1 MAEILDDSANSQP
14 LPASLKQPHT
24 RGREEHNMSFDD
36 RVRSTVDQAIG
47 SLVQQLLAQALE
59 ERETA
64 VRDARAAAFAE
75 AEEKTLVRVADA
87 ESRMKAVMEDAVKQ
101 ARSEERDVAARD
113 VRGKLE
119 AELEPK
125 MNEAVA
131 NAEARSRAVLADAQ
145 AKAADEMK
153 AAVAHAR
160 VKEREIEMAG
170 VTRLLE
176 SIRGLDGA
184 TTLSEVLDALA
195 LAAARE
201 AARAAVV
208 VLRGERING
217 WKLSGFGPRDAQP
230 KMIDVALADSGVI
243 GLAIG
248 AARAVTTRDGQSAA
262 VGPGFEKIPP
272 DRMGLAVP
280 VVVGG
285 RVVAVVYADA
295 VTLDGHE
302 RPVPSSW
309 PELIEVLARH
319 AGRCLE
325 ALTAQKTQT
334 PKITGSMG
342 STGSTGSTGSSP
354 EMPGNPDSGPALMQF
369 TDGVTA
375 AARRTARLLV
385 SEIRLFHQPAVDEGR
400 RERNLLSRLAPE
412 IERARAAYNQKV
424 PAGVRGQTDFF
435 HQELIRT
442 LAGGDAT
449 LLGNLA

>member
-1 MAEILDDSANSQP
+1 
-14 LPASLKQPHT
+14 
-24 RGREEHNMSFDD
+24 MSFED
-36 RVRSTVDQAIG
+36 RVRSTAEQALG
-47 SLVQQLLAQALE
+47 SLVQQWLAQALE
-59 ERETA
+59 ERELA

-87 ESRMKAVMEDAVKQ
+87 EARVKAFMEDAVKT
-101 ARSEERDVAARD
+101 AREEERDTATREMRA
-113 VRGKLE
+113 KAE

-125 MNEAVA
+125 IGEAVA
-131 NAEARSRAVLADAQ
+131 NAEARARVILADAQ
-145 AKAADEMK
+145 AQAADDLK
-153 AAVAHAR
+153 AAVAAAR

-176 SIRGLDGA
+176 SVRGLDGA

-195 LAAARE
+195 LATARE

-208 VLRGERING
+208 VLRGERITG

-230 KMIDVALADSGVI
+230 KMIDIPLAESGVI
-243 GLAIG
+243 GLAVG
-248 AARAVTTRDGQSAA
+248 AARAVTTRDSQSAA
-262 VGPGFEKIPP
+262 AGPGFEKIPP

-325 ALTAQKTQT
+325 ALTVQKTT
-334 PKITGSMG
+334 APK
-342 STGSTGSTGSSP
+342 
-354 EMPGNPDSGPALMQF
+354 
-369 TDGVTA
+369 VTSAPQA
-375 AARRTARLLV
+375 AAPSPQA
-385 SEIRLFHQPAVDEGR
+385 
-400 RERNLLSRLAPE
+400 
-412 IERARAAYNQKV
+412 
-424 PAGVRGQTDFF
+424 
-435 HQELIRT
+435 
-442 LAGGDAT
+442 
-449 LLGNLA
+449 

>member
-1 MAEILDDSANSQP
+1 
-14 LPASLKQPHT
+14 
-24 RGREEHNMSFDD
+24 MSFED
-36 RVRSTVDQAIG
+36 RLRSAAEQTVG
-47 SLVQQLLAQALE
+47 SLVQQLVEQARE
-59 ERETA
+59 EREVA

-75 AEEKTLVRVADA
+75 AEEKTLARIADA
-87 ESRMKAVMEDAVKQ
+87 EARAKAFMDEAVRTARNEEREAVTRE
-101 ARSEERDVAARD
+101 ARSKV
-113 VRGKLE
+113 E

-125 MNEAVA
+125 INEAVA
-131 NAEARSRAVLADAQ
+131 NADARARVILADSQAQ
-145 AKAADEMK
+145 AADDLK
-153 AAVAHAR
+153 AAVATAR

-176 SIRGLDGA
+176 SVRGLDGA

-217 WKLSGFGPRDAQP
+217 WKLSGFGPRDSQP
-230 KMIDVALADSGVI
+230 KSVDLPLSDSGVI
-243 GLAIG
+243 GLAVG
-248 AARAVTTRDGQSAA
+248 AARAVTTRDSQSAS
-262 VGPGFEKIPP
+262 VGPGFERIPP

-325 ALTAQKTQT
+325 ALTVQKTAA
-334 PKITGSMG
+334 PKVISA
-342 STGSTGSTGSSP
+342 
-354 EMPGNPDSGPALMQF
+354 PA
-369 TDGVTA
+369 TSDV
-375 AARRTARLLV
+375 
-385 SEIRLFHQPAVDEGR
+385 
-400 RERNLLSRLAPE
+400 
-412 IERARAAYNQKV
+412 
-424 PAGVRGQTDFF
+424 
-435 HQELIRT
+435 
-442 LAGGDAT
+442 
-449 LLGNLA
+449 

>member
-1 MAEILDDSANSQP
+1 M
-14 LPASLKQPHT
+14 SL
-24 RGREEHNMSFDD
+24 ED
-36 RVRSTVDQAIG
+36 RVRSTVDQSVGA
-47 SLVQQLLAQALE
+47 LVQQLIAQALE

-64 VRDARAAAFAE
+64 ARDARAAAFAE
-75 AEEKTLVRVADA
+75 AEQGTLTRVADA
-87 ESRMKAVMEDAVKQ
+87 EARGRVFAEEAVKQ
-101 ARSEERDVAARD
+101 ARQDERDSVSRE
-113 VRGKLE
+113 VRKKVE

-125 MNEAVA
+125 IVEAVA
-131 NAEARSRAVLADAQ
+131 NAEARARVVLADSQ
-145 AKAADEMK
+145 ARAADELK

-170 VTRLLE
+170 VTRLLD
-176 SIRGLDGA
+176 SVRGLDGA
-184 TTLSEVLDALA
+184 TTLSEGLDALA
-195 LAAARE
+195 VAAALE

-230 KMIDVALADSGVI
+230 KLIDVPLADSGVI
-243 GLAIG
+243 GLAVG
-248 AARAVTTRDGQSAA
+248 AARAVTTRDSQSAA

-295 VTLDGHE
+295 VTLDGRE
-302 RPVPSSW
+302 RHVPSSW

-325 ALTAQKTQT
+325 ALTAQRTAP
-334 PKITGSMG
+334 PKVT
-342 STGSTGSTGSSP
+342 STA
-354 EMPGNPDSGPALMQF
+354 PGAPIAPGAPDSSGAPGAPGAPDPSGAPGAPALMEI
-369 TDGVTA
+369 TDGVVA

-385 SEIRLFHQPAVDEGR
+385 ADIRLFNEPAVTEGR
-400 RERNLLSRLAPE
+400 QHRNLLSRLAPE
-412 IERARAAYNQKV
+412 NEKARQAYNDQV
-424 PAGVRGQTDFF
+424 PAGIRGQTDFF

-442 LAGGDAT
+442 LAGGDPT
-449 LLGNLA
+449 LLGTT

>member
-1 MAEILDDSANSQP
+1 
-14 LPASLKQPHT
+14 
-24 RGREEHNMSFDD
+24 MSFDD
-36 RVRSTVDQAIG
+36 RLRSTVDQAVG
-47 SLVQQLLAQALE
+47 SLVQQLIAQALE

-64 VRDARAAAFAE
+64 ARDARASAFAE

-87 ESRMKAVMEDAVKQ
+87 ETRMKAFMEDAVKN
-101 ARSEERDVAARD
+101 ARIDERDAVSRE
-113 VRGKLE
+113 VRSKVE

-125 MNEAVA
+125 ITEAVA
-131 NAEARSRAVLADAQ
+131 NAEARARVVLADAQ

-153 AAVAHAR
+153 AAVAQAR

-170 VTRLLE
+170 VTRLLD
-176 SIRGLDGA
+176 SVRGLDGA

-201 AARAAVV
+201 AARAAVL

-217 WKLSGFGPRDAQP
+217 WKLTGFGPRDAQP
-230 KMIDVALADSGVI
+230 KLIDLPLAECGVI
-243 GLAIG
+243 GHAV
-248 AARAVTTRDGQSAA
+248 ATARAVTTRDSQSAS

-272 DRMGLAVP
+272 DRMGMAVP

-295 VTLDGHE
+295 VSLDGHE

-325 ALTAQKTQT
+325 ALTVQKTQP
-334 PKITGSMG
+334 PKVTQAGATGA
-342 STGSTGSTGSSP
+342 TGATGAAGATSATGA
-354 EMPGNPDSGPALMQF
+354 PDASGALGGPATMSI
-369 TDGVTA
+369 TDGVAA

-385 SEIRLFHQPAVDEGR
+385 AEIRLFHEPVVNEGR
-400 RERNLLSRLAPE
+400 K
-412 IERARAAYNQKV
+412 Q
-424 PAGVRGQTDFF
+424 
-435 HQELIRT
+435 
-442 LAGGDAT
+442 
-449 LLGNLA
+449 GNL